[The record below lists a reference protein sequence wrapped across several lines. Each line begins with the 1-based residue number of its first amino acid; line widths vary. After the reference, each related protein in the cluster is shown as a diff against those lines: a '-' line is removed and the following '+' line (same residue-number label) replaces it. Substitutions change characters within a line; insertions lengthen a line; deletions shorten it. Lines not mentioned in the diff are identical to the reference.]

1 MTYRCPDADN
11 IRTPSLATK
20 VCPVC
25 GGDID
30 LFSTE
35 MQGVC
40 DKCGFT
46 AFNDTKSCVKW
57 CKYAR
62 ECVGD
67 ALYDKMMNSFEG
79 ADG

>member
-1 MTYRCPDADN
+1 
-11 IRTPSLATK
+11 
-20 VCPVC
+20 VC

-30 LFSTE
+30 LFSIDVK
-35 MQGVC
+35 GVC
-40 DKCGFT
+40 DRCGFV

-67 ALYDKMMNSFEG
+67 DIYDHFMANEAEKGVN
-79 ADG
+79 DGSENNQH